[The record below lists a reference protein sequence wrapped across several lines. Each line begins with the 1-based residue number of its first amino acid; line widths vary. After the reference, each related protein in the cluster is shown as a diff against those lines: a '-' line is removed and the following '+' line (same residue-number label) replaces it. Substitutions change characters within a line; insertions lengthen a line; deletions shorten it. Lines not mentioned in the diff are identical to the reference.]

1 MIQLENTEERML
13 TVDDVVDVFKVSR
26 ATVHKWINSKDL
38 PALKVGMVTRIY
50 AEDLRK
56 FFKKFYTG
64 DKLPQGFPFKEVSE
78 SVCN

>member
-1 MIQLENTEERML
+1 MQLENAEERML
-13 TVDDVVDVFKVSR
+13 TVDDVVDIFKVSR
-26 ATVHKWINSKDL
+26 ATVHKWINAKDL
-38 PALKVGMVTRIY
+38 PALKVGMVTRVY

-64 DKLPQGFPFKEVSE
+64 DKLPQSFPIKEDGA